1 MQFYSHPDKL
11 LIDHLKE
18 VRDIGIGKLPREL
31 RDAYE
36 IASLSHDFGKYTS
49 YFQKYL
55 KNNNRSEYSNHG
67 FISAIFGAY
76 LAFEIYG
83 EENYLPLLIYNAILH
98 HHGNLESPSFN
109 LPHRYK
115 NIKRTDFEFN
125 LLKKID
131 IFKIQIDDVRQNR
144 SIIEED
150 MELLGWKKYFA
161 SFIEQDDLIYE
172 ILSKLK
178 KIDRGLSK
186 DDDYK
191 PYFIHQAIYSALISS
206 DKLSASG
213 IEYDKPLFE
222 SFNKLNKIKN
232 QVIKKDGK
240 KINDIRNEI
249 FEKVQ
254 TSLENKHKDN
264 NIFFITAPTGTGK
277 TYTGFYAA
285 LRLKELLNMKGKI
298 IYVLPFTSIIEQN
311 FDSLVNIYEKID
323 DFNKN
328 RSRYI
333 IKHHN
338 LSKTDYETEYRDYT
352 KTQSEL
358 LVENWESGVIITTFV
373 QLFETIIG
381 SRNRMLK
388 KYVNFYDSV
397 ILLDEIQS
405 VDIKYYKL
413 IEFTLEKL
421 CELTNSKIIM
431 MTATKPMLLTD
442 GVELLDDNEK
452 YYNLFNRTKLIPKL
466 ESRSID
472 EFVDEFL
479 ENMEDKSYL
488 IVCNTIN
495 QSLEIFDKLKDLDRE
510 VYYLS
515 TNILPIHRSER
526 IEKIREKLNRGEK
539 IILVSTQVVEA
550 GVDLDFDEVIRDIG
564 PLDSIIQCAGRCNRN
579 GNKDIGSVKIYR
591 MVNEHGYNYANYI
604 YGNTTIDITMKLI
617 RDKDVISE
625 RSFYYLIEE
634 YFKEVIENKSKNESE
649 DFIKAIN
656 SLDFSKGDKSINK
669 FSLIKNNPMY
679 HDVLFVYDD
688 IVEESLEEYK
698 AISKIRNFEE
708 KREKYLE
715 IGQVFKN
722 YTLSLPEKY
731 CKYFTE
737 EAGLLILPR
746 VAIEDYYDENIGFIR
761 DKEDETLIFWGGY
774 VGRDKS
780 KWNPNLVLSYL

>member
-1 MQFYSHPDKL
+1 
-11 LIDHLKE
+11 
-18 VRDIGIGKLPREL
+18 
-31 RDAYE
+31 
-36 IASLSHDFGKYTS
+36 
-49 YFQKYL
+49 
-55 KNNNRSEYSNHG
+55 
-67 FISAIFGAY
+67 
-76 LAFEIYG
+76 
-83 EENYLPLLIYNAILH
+83 
-98 HHGNLESPSFN
+98 
-109 LPHRYK
+109 
-115 NIKRTDFEFN
+115 
-125 LLKKID
+125 
-131 IFKIQIDDVRQNR
+131 
-144 SIIEED
+144 
-150 MELLGWKKYFA
+150 
-161 SFIEQDDLIYE
+161 
-172 ILSKLK
+172 
-178 KIDRGLSK
+178 
-186 DDDYK
+186 
-191 PYFIHQAIYSALISS
+191 
-206 DKLSASG
+206 
-213 IEYDKPLFE
+213 
-222 SFNKLNKIKN
+222 
-232 QVIKKDGK
+232 
-240 KINDIRNEI
+240 
-249 FEKVQ
+249 
-254 TSLENKHKDN
+254 
-264 NIFFITAPTGTGK
+264 
-277 TYTGFYAA
+277 
-285 LRLKELLNMKGKI
+285 
-298 IYVLPFTSIIEQN
+298 
-311 FDSLVNIYEKID
+311 
-323 DFNKN
+323 
-328 RSRYI
+328 
-333 IKHHN
+333 
-338 LSKTDYETEYRDYT
+338 
-352 KTQSEL
+352 
-358 LVENWESGVIITTFV
+358 
-373 QLFETIIG
+373 
-381 SRNRMLK
+381 MLK

-515 TNILPIHRSER
+515 TNILPIHRRER